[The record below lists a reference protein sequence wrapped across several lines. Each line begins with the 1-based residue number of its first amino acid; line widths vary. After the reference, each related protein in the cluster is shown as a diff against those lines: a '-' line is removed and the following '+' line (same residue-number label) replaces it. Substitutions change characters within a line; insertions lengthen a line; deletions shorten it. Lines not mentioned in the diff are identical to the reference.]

1 MRNLGCRN
9 ILAHPPRTKSG
20 IGSNDPEKKSC
31 PRRAAKSFYCR
42 SRDGQGVIVGE
53 QVALDTAIEGRS
65 TFERA
70 CLPLI
75 DVQWRDGT
83 LADIHRL
90 FADGIFGNVD

>member
-1 MRNLGCRN
+1 M
-9 ILAHPPRTKSG
+9 
-20 IGSNDPEKKSC
+20 
-31 PRRAAKSFYCR
+31 
-42 SRDGQGVIVGE
+42 GE